1 MIHETFSHYNIGFI
15 RHRACCGNEEKHFF
29 LRASVPTP
37 TTATAT
43 AATRA
48 YMRASGVF
56 LVFAFTSSSFGCIS
70 LKISVL
76 RVKVSLFC
84 KTIYLPLA
92 QWLMGEGSCLH
103 LNAPNGGQR
112 HDKNDGAKCPAPRR
126 RGRWRQRAEKC
137 TRLPSPATRC
147 DSNDCEDF

>member
-29 LRASVPTP
+29 LRASAPNFSHSRNARVH
-37 TTATAT
+37 A
-43 AATRA
+43 RV
-48 YMRASGVF
+48 RRFSF
-56 LVFAFTSSSFGCIS
+56 FAFTSSPFGCIS

-76 RVKVSLFC
+76 RVKVSLFG
-84 KTIYLPLA
+84 KTNYLPIA

-103 LNAPNGGQR
+103 LNAPNGGRR
-112 HDKNDGAKCPAPRR
+112 HDKNDGAKCPTPRR
-126 RGRWRQRAEKC
+126 RGRWRQRAEKR

-147 DSNDCEDF
+147 DSDDCGDF